1 MRLSKTVWIILG
13 VVVFVIGA
21 VYLYMMYARQGD
33 EQEQLKA
40 KLATNQATLPKLV
53 AERESWQS
61 QLANLQSEL
70 AARQAALAEANLALS
85 QATEG
90 WPQSAESIE
99 YDERLFEIADAW
111 NLDITVVTAVGPK
124 DTQIEGIT
132 LTVASFT
139 VEIKG
144 KTPETTPTE
153 EADYRDYLYSAVGD
167 ILHFIDTIVN
177 DKAFA
182 SASIQL
188 VTMQI
193 PEPLTKEALAGKE
206 RLEEGDIPK
215 AQINLII
222 YTYKGG

>member
-13 VVVFVIGA
+13 VVVFAIGA

-33 EQEQLKA
+33 EQEQLRS

-53 AERESWQS
+53 AERASWQS
-61 QLANLQSEL
+61 QLVKLQSEI
-70 AARQAALAEANLALS
+70 AERQATLTEADLALS
-85 QATEG
+85 QAKEG
-90 WPQSAESIE
+90 WPKSAESIE

-111 NLDITVVTAVGPK
+111 NLDITVVTAVEPK

-132 LTVASFT
+132 FTVASFT

-144 KTPETTPTE
+144 KTPATTPQE
-153 EADYRDYLYSAVGD
+153 EEDYRDYLYKTVGD
-167 ILHFIDTIVN
+167 ILNFIDTIVN

-188 VTMQI
+188 VTMQV
-193 PEPLTKEALAGKE
+193 PEPLTDAALAGKE
-206 RLEEGDIPK
+206 KLEEGDIPK
-215 AQINLII
+215 AQINLTI